1 MVKYYI
7 TFLRFTIVST
17 VIRYIGNLE
26 TCVCVCGG
34 GGEVFTNHEWANTW
48 KFQSF
53 DIAKNSTPELDGNR
67 SIKGKLS
74 VF

>member
-26 TCVCVCGG
+26 TCGG
-34 GGEVFTNHEWANTW
+34 GGV
-48 KFQSF
+48 KFSRIMNGPTRGNFKVLILQRIPRQS
-53 DIAKNSTPELDGNR
+53 
-67 SIKGKLS
+67 
-74 VF
+74 

>member
-26 TCVCVCGG
+26 TCVCVGG
-34 GGEVFTNHEWANTW
+34 GV
-48 KFQSF
+48 KFSRIMNGPTRGNFKVLILQRIPRQS
-53 DIAKNSTPELDGNR
+53 
-67 SIKGKLS
+67 
-74 VF
+74 